1 MAPGQFGLLS
11 LAQLISSGYSKYRVR
26 HALECGRL
34 ERFLPR
40 VFRVVGAPPSFE
52 QDVMGMVLWS
62 GDGSAASG
70 ITAARL
76 HRLPG
81 FGNETVEIS
90 TVNGKDGRRPKLQ
103 SGRDVRVRRVDG
115 HLLPE
120 IETGTIPLTTIRRT
134 LIDLA
139 GQRHPLVE
147 SALDRSLVRERESL
161 GSLWLFVEQ
170 EWMRGRRGV
179 RIMRDLLA
187 ARTGGQAPSDS
198 ESELRARRLI
208 AKEGLPPPVGQHPVR
223 LPFADI
229 HIDLAYPDIKLAIE
243 LDSYS
248 WHLNRKAMDS
258 DRERDNALQM
268 LGWVVLRFT
277 WAMLRF
283 DPGYVRQTIRTSFEM
298 LSVATARL

>member
-11 LAQLISSGYSKYRVR
+11 LPQLASSRYSKDSVR
-26 HALECGRL
+26 HAIRSGRL

-40 VFRVVGAPPSFE
+40 VFRVVGTPPSFE
-52 QDVMGMVLWS
+52 QDVMGVLLWA

-76 HRLPG
+76 HHLPG
-81 FGNETVEIS
+81 FGSDVVEIS
-90 TVNGKDGRRPKLQ
+90 TVNGKDGRRPCLM
-103 SGRDVRVRRVDG
+103 SGRTVRVRRVDG

-120 IETGTIPLTTIRRT
+120 IETGATPITTIRRT
-134 LIDLA
+134 LLDLA
-139 GQRHPLVE
+139 GGRHPLAE
-147 SALDRSLVRERESL
+147 SALDRSLVRQRESI
-161 GSLWLFVEQ
+161 GSLWLYIEQ

-187 ARTGGQAPSDS
+187 VRTAGQAPTDSDG
-198 ESELRARRLI
+198 ELRARRLI
-208 AKEGLPPPVGQHPVR
+208 ADEGLPSPVGQHPVA
-223 LPFADI
+223 LPLADI

-248 WHLNRKAMDS
+248 WHLNRKAMER

-268 LGWVVLRFT
+268 LGWIVLRFT

-283 DPGYVRQTIRTSFEM
+283 DPGYVRKTIRETYDM
-298 LSVATARL
+298 LTVVSEGL